1 MTRLGLTLNESKTSV
16 RDALHEDFDFLGYTF
31 GPRYWWKTGHRY
43 TAARPSKKSIQRLT
57 AAVYDVLRPR
67 VTAPWAEVRNRL
79 NATLRGWQNY
89 FRQGSVSRAYTIV
102 NRYVE
107 QRVRSFLRRRHLPSG
122 VRGTRRFSTETIFG
136 VLGVHRC
143 ARSGEPAW
151 AFP

>member
-1 MTRLGLTLNESKTSV
+1 MAPHAPSASTRPAAT
-16 RDALHEDFDFLGYTF
+16 A
-31 GPRYWWKTGHRY
+31 TGR
-43 TAARPSKKSIQRLT
+43 RR
-57 AAVYDVLRPR
+57 R

-143 ARSGEPAW
+143 ARSSEPAW